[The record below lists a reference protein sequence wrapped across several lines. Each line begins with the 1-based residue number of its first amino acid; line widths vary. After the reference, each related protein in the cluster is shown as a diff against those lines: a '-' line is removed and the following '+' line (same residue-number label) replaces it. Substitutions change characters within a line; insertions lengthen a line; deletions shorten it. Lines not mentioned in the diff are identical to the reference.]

1 MEFTSNKKLP
11 EEQLI
16 KVSRM
21 KPVIKPTKPHKHAG
35 YHELIFLFQGAGQH
49 TIGDDTFEVLPPTG
63 FYLGPGQVHCW
74 DFSKIP
80 DGFVI
85 LFKEEILSL
94 YPKAQNYLFNFP
106 KQFSIEDNGEFF
118 KMLEEFYREFKAAES
133 LDILS
138 AFLNLIVLK
147 GFGYSTQSKK
157 TDPKEASDFYH
168 FKNLL
173 NEHFMELKNTEDY
186 AKLMEIS
193 VKKLNK
199 TCQAAVNATAK
210 ELIKE
215 RILMEAKNLLAHTNN
230 NVSEIAHLLNFTD
243 SSNFVKF
250 FKSST
255 TLTPLDYRS
264 KANAQ

>member
-1 MEFTSNKKLP
+1 MEFTSNKKLA
-11 EEQLI
+11 EEQLL

-35 YHELIFLFQGAGQH
+35 YHELIFLFQGAGHH
-49 TIGDDTFEVLPPTG
+49 TIGDETFEVHPPTG

-85 LFKEEILSL
+85 LFKEEVLSL

-106 KQFSIEDNGEFF
+106 KHFDIVDKGDFF
-118 KMLEEFYREFKAAES
+118 KMLEEFYREFKAGEN
-133 LDILS
+133 LDILA
-138 AFLNLIVLK
+138 AFLNLLVLK
-147 GFGYSTQSKK
+147 GFEYSTQSKQ
-157 TDPKEASDFYH
+157 TDPKVANDFSL
-168 FKNLL
+168 FKSLL
-173 NEHFMELKNTEDY
+173 NEHFIELKSAEDY
-186 AKLMEIS
+186 AKLMGIS

-199 TCQAAVNATAK
+199 TCQSAVNATAK

-215 RILMEAKNLLAHTNN
+215 RVLMEAKNLLTHTNN

-255 TLTPLDYRS
+255 TLTPMDYRS
-264 KANAQ
+264 RANTQ